1 MDTTGVTAIVVRPAR
16 YLVILAGLAGV
27 ALSGYMT
34 IATVLSE
41 RALWQPLFGTF
52 LVCISVVLFI
62 NFWNFFAVVIEDS
75 SLVQRRFFRLWNRRV
90 PLGDID
96 VVELDTVENF
106 MNAVI
111 VRIRIESPRNLIQ
124 LTSSVYR
131 ESDLI
136 ALVQRLEQ
144 EGVSTSSNLRDWLR
158 A

>member
-1 MDTTGVTAIVVRPAR
+1 MDTTGLTAIVVRPAR
-16 YLVILAGLAGV
+16 SLVILAGLAAV

-34 IATVLSE
+34 IATVLNE

-111 VRIRIESPRNLIQ
+111 VRIRIEWPRNLIQ